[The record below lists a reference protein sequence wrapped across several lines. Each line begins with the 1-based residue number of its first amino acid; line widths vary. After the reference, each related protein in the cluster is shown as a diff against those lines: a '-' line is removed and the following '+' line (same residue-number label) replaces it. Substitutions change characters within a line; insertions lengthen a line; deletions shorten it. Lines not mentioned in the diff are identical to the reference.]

1 MLQDLPKNEYIW
13 QGVLR
18 QGKWENPYRNQSLQ
32 HNHKAGR
39 EAIEKGRGLSHLGA
53 CYTLQ
58 VQRSSIISE
67 IQSPELD
74 DHPLLQGTA
83 ELSLSS

>member
-1 MLQDLPKNEYIW
+1 MLQDLPRNEYIW

-18 QGKWENPYRNQSLQ
+18 QGKWENPYRNQSLL

-58 VQRSSIISE
+58 VQRSFIISE

-74 DHPLLQGTA
+74 DHPLLQGNVGP
-83 ELSLSS
+83 SLST

>member
-1 MLQDLPKNEYIW
+1 MTGRLET
-13 QGVLR
+13 R
-18 QGKWENPYRNQSLQ
+18 QVRKSLQ
-32 HNHKAGR
+32 KSVLTANHKAGR

-74 DHPLLQGTA
+74 DHPLRFLQGTA